1 MNNQMLLLFTDPNWR
16 NHFYGKRILKS
27 PTDEYDCMVE
37 CLFIESE
44 FCQFYI
50 NKNQT
55 CYLGNL
61 TSRSGTVLANVTVN
75 TELIVFNKCKEKQI
89 HSIKFFKEYLDSSRR
104 NGIPFKYGS

>member
-1 MNNQMLLLFTDPNWR
+1 MNNQMLLFFTDLNWK
-16 NHFYGKRILKS
+16 NHFYEKRIRQS

-37 CLFIESE
+37 CLFIESG

-61 TSRSGTVLANVTVN
+61 TSKSGIVLANVTFN
-75 TELIVFNKCKEKQI
+75 TELIVFNKCNNKQI
-89 HSIKFFKEYLDSSRR
+89 
-104 NGIPFKYGS
+104 